1 MKFRVPNTVKV
12 AALVG
17 CGVLLVAEPALA
29 ASAGDGHGFPWA
41 AFITSLINLAIFV
54 AIIYKFAGGN
64 IAEFFKNRRETLVHD
79 LEEARKLRE
88 EADARLEEYTTRLDA
103 LEDERKRLLEE
114 YHEQGEREKKRI
126 IADAKRQVEKMRSDA
141 ETTIDQEIKKAIASL
156 ERQVVDLAV
165 GMTEKMA
172 SEKLDAGKQKS
183 LVDDYVSE
191 LSTIEEN
198 DSERAA

>member
-1 MKFRVPNTVKV
+1 MKYRASNPVKV

-17 CGVLLVAEPALA
+17 CALLLVAEPAFA
-29 ASAGDGHGFPWA
+29 ATAGDGHGFPWA
-41 AFITSLINLAIFV
+41 AFITSLINLAIFA
-54 AIIYKFAGGN
+54 AIIYKFAGSG
-64 IAEFFKNRRETLVHD
+64 ITGFFKNRRETLVHD

-88 EADARLEEYTTRLDA
+88 EADARLEEFTTRLDA

-126 IADAKRQVEKMRSDA
+126 IADAKRQVEKMRADA
-141 ETTIDQEIKKAIASL
+141 EVTIDQEVKKAIANL

-172 SEKLDAGKQKS
+172 LEKLDAGKQKS
-183 LVDDYVSE
+183 LVDSYVSE
-191 LSTIEEN
+191 LSTIEETE
-198 DSERAA
+198 SERAA